1 MHAYNVLTIL
11 RTQASSQAHM
21 YSCFS
26 TSNREILLSRE
37 QGAIDEAK
45 RTDRFYAEN
54 LIREESLLLSNR
66 DVLEKYT
73 TQRLCTKHLV
83 TDPPNLA
90 K

>member
-1 MHAYNVLTIL
+1 MH
-11 RTQASSQAHM
+11 
-21 YSCFS
+21 SCFS
-26 TSNREILLSRE
+26 TFNRETLLSRE

-54 LIREESLLLSNR
+54 MMREESLLLANR